1 VNGTR
6 TFEWRC
12 PNCGRTWTLAV
23 ERGSPAERECVCD
36 PQNEERDTTATEQP
50 VAHQERGS

>member
-1 VNGTR
+1 MNGTR